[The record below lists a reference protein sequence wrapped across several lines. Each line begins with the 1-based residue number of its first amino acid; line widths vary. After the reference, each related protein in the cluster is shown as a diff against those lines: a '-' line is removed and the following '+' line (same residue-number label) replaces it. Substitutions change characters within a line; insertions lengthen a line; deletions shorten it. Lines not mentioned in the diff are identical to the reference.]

1 MFCFVLGMINMKSA
15 TFHFI
20 SLIDS
25 LAVRIRGVHWV
36 LPARCIERLRILE
49 SCTRGIALGYPLSL
63 APQIQLPDLIPKYT
77 EQGDI
82 YYWFVLSTFLISTA
96 GDGNFKVGIVRTL
109 THDDNIHGTLNRR
122 VRMINEESAVSS
134 GNGEGKEWVF
144 KKILTRTISN
154 MITWTNK
161 II

>member
-1 MFCFVLGMINMKSA
+1 M
-15 TFHFI
+15 
-20 SLIDS
+20 
-25 LAVRIRGVHWV
+25 
-36 LPARCIERLRILE
+36 
-49 SCTRGIALGYPLSL
+49 
-63 APQIQLPDLIPKYT
+63 
-77 EQGDI
+77 
-82 YYWFVLSTFLISTA
+82 
-96 GDGNFKVGIVRTL
+96 VRTL

-144 KKILTRTISN
+144 KKMFTRTISN

>member
-1 MFCFVLGMINMKSA
+1 M
-15 TFHFI
+15 
-20 SLIDS
+20 
-25 LAVRIRGVHWV
+25 
-36 LPARCIERLRILE
+36 
-49 SCTRGIALGYPLSL
+49 
-63 APQIQLPDLIPKYT
+63 
-77 EQGDI
+77 
-82 YYWFVLSTFLISTA
+82 
-96 GDGNFKVGIVRTL
+96 GIVRTL

-144 KKILTRTISN
+144 KKILTWTISN

>member
-1 MFCFVLGMINMKSA
+1 M
-15 TFHFI
+15 
-20 SLIDS
+20 
-25 LAVRIRGVHWV
+25 
-36 LPARCIERLRILE
+36 
-49 SCTRGIALGYPLSL
+49 
-63 APQIQLPDLIPKYT
+63 
-77 EQGDI
+77 
-82 YYWFVLSTFLISTA
+82 
-96 GDGNFKVGIVRTL
+96 GIVRTL

-134 GNGEGKEWVF
+134 GNGEGKESVF

>member
-1 MFCFVLGMINMKSA
+1 M
-15 TFHFI
+15 
-20 SLIDS
+20 
-25 LAVRIRGVHWV
+25 
-36 LPARCIERLRILE
+36 
-49 SCTRGIALGYPLSL
+49 
-63 APQIQLPDLIPKYT
+63 
-77 EQGDI
+77 
-82 YYWFVLSTFLISTA
+82 
-96 GDGNFKVGIVRTL
+96 GIVRTL
-109 THDDNIHGTLNRR
+109 THDDNVHGTLNRR

>member
-1 MFCFVLGMINMKSA
+1 M
-15 TFHFI
+15 
-20 SLIDS
+20 
-25 LAVRIRGVHWV
+25 
-36 LPARCIERLRILE
+36 
-49 SCTRGIALGYPLSL
+49 
-63 APQIQLPDLIPKYT
+63 
-77 EQGDI
+77 
-82 YYWFVLSTFLISTA
+82 
-96 GDGNFKVGIVRTL
+96 GIVRTL

-144 KKILTRTISN
+144 KKMFTRTISN